1 MSSMSRS
8 IIRQAQRNRLN
19 TIARRVCPDCGSVLK
34 ANSPT
39 NYVCKKC
46 RKRFKPKKA
55 ERG

>member
-19 TIARRVCPDCGSVLK
+19 TVSRRICPNCGSALK
-34 ANSPT
+34 ANSLT

-46 RKRFKPKKA
+46 HKRFKATPKK
-55 ERG
+55 